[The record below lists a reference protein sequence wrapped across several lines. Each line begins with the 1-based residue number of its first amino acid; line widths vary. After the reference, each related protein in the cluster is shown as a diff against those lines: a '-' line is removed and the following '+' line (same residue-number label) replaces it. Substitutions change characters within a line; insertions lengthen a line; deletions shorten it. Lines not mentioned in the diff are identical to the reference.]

1 MRLEPLIAFTLFAIV
16 TTVTP
21 GPNNVMLTATGAN
34 VGIRRGLPH
43 LFGVAFGFAFM
54 LALLTVTIGTA
65 LTDSPRALFAL
76 RVAGVAVLLWLSWK
90 IATAGRS
97 KAAARERPIGFFDA
111 VLFQWVNP
119 KAWLICAGAVSFI
132 QADGPPAYV
141 QAALFG
147 VDRGR
152 LRRALH
158 AALARLRRG
167 DAAVAPHRPRASHLQ
182 HRDGRAARRDR
193 AAALPLDQRNN

>member
-1 MRLEPLIAFTLFAIV
+1 MRLEPLIAFVLFMLV
-16 TTVTP
+16 TTITP

-34 VGIRRGLPH
+34 VGVRRGLPH

-65 LTDSPRALFAL
+65 LTDNPRLLLAL
-76 RVAGVAVLLWLSWK
+76 RIAGVAVLLWLSWK
-90 IATAGRS
+90 IATSGRS
-97 KAAARERPIGFFDA
+97 GPVKRERPIGFFEA

-132 QADGPPAYV
+132 QPDGPPAYV

-147 VDRGR
+147 AIEVIFGVPCMLLWLGFGAAMQR
-152 LRRALH
+152 LLRTDRALRTFNVAMGVLL
-158 AALARLRRG
+158 AAT
-167 DAAVAPHRPRASHLQ
+167 V
-182 HRDGRAARRDR
+182 
-193 AAALPLDQRNN
+193 PLLFH

>member
-1 MRLEPLIAFTLFAIV
+1 MRLEPLVAFTLFAIV
-16 TTVTP
+16 TTITP

-65 LTDSPRALFAL
+65 LTNSPRVLLAL

-97 KAAARERPIGFFDA
+97 GPAKRDRPVGFFDA

-132 QADGPPAYV
+132 QQDGPPAYA
-141 QAALFG
+141 QATLFG
-147 VDRGR
+147 AIEVIFGAPCMLLWLGFGAAMQR
-152 LRRALH
+152 LLRTDRALRIFNVAMGVLL
-158 AALARLRRG
+158 AAT
-167 DAAVAPHRPRASHLQ
+167 V
-182 HRDGRAARRDR
+182 
-193 AAALPLDQRNN
+193 PLLFH

>member
-1 MRLEPLIAFTLFAIV
+1 MSLEPLIAFTVFAIV

-54 LALLTVTIGTA
+54 LGLLTVTIGTA
-65 LTDSPRALFAL
+65 LTDSPRLLLAL
-76 RVAGVAVLLWLSWK
+76 RIAGVGVLLWLAWK
-90 IATAGRS
+90 IATADRTKS
-97 KAAARERPIGFFDA
+97 KAGERPVGFFDA

-132 QADGPPAYV
+132 QIDGPPPIV

-147 VDRGR
+147 LIEVVFGAPCMLLWLGFGAAMQRF
-152 LRRALH
+152 LRSDRALRTFNIAMGALL
-158 AALARLRRG
+158 AATVLL
-167 DAAVAPHRPRASHLQ
+167 LI
-182 HRDGRAARRDR
+182 
-193 AAALPLDQRNN
+193 